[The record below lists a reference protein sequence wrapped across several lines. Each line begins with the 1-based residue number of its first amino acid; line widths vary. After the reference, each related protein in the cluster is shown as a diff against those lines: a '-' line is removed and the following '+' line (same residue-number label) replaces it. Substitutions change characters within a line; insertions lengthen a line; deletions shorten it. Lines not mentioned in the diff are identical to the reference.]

1 MDTPKKYNITPEL
14 IADFNATLDA
24 KPNLS
29 SAEILSKFPEL
40 NNDLGFLQSMSDYRA
55 TAKSGKYKTPEEL
68 NSKFPEFSFDV
79 KKKDLSQSGSTVG
92 SKPSQDTN
100 VGVPFAKTNNASP
113 FDYTNP
119 DYNSQVQKKAIEDK
133 AIFEKGKQVVAPYKQ
148 KNDQFNAIT
157 PSAVHTKRYRAADG
171 DIAEIEDP
179 QSYLSNAYT
188 SAAWNQIPSTV
199 TSLLDKNPTQKL
211 ALVKEISENP
221 ELRQKLTKFGSV
233 MSQAEYLSTI
243 KVVLEKEAN
252 KRNEKFKALEASGM
266 QEKLNKASAIVQ
278 VAKGLTDELKAVD
291 TNLNF
296 IKNTTADSAGYK
308 ALTDGIKTKKKEI
321 DLYLPEVLSINK
333 LSQEIKSQES
343 GFETKYGQY
352 KDPSTGRFLI
362 KDEATAD
369 AFNSD
374 VAKLQE
380 SYNIYNQKIKSPE
393 YKKYTEDVSVY
404 NDFIAKQEKA
414 NEPILKAN
422 QQFNATLKKREI
434 LVGKISALSNELKQ
448 YDAEDKNLSEWK
460 KLANENKEYS
470 FLIGDK
476 VLSGALLQRLPQE
489 YSRELSKL
497 SKEIDNINSGA
508 FIMPTTEFTGRLL
521 SSTVDM
527 FYKMGGNALGIIGDI
542 NQEYQDLIG
551 AGNKKDYTWFD
562 WERDKSLDF
571 MQTNGPQFID
581 RPAID
586 PKTGDIVWSNI
597 PYVAASSSGSMLGNI
612 LIGAVTGGSSTALVA
627 TTYLSTIGDRYKEA
641 DQMGLTGEQSF
652 VYANSLAML
661 EGLSELIMPDYDLF
675 KGLQKAGLAEFIKSG
690 KGLTVKAAIDYSFK
704 HGLKDIPKEIVEEYI
719 VNAGEILNKS
729 AILLADGKFNKDTFV
744 NTLGNPKDYA
754 VTALTT
760 ALIPAGMKALT
771 VTGQGRTMYNNI
783 MYDASRNLSAS
794 QQAISNLVDAK
805 QLTEAQADQIN
816 KDLIRYSAVN
826 SVLPQDIIAEKAVV
840 VTPLMEQVQR
850 LKAKHAESAVDVV
863 KSTYEAQI
871 RELNN
876 KIQEVLLKPNSEFMT
891 PSQVEEVRNELS
903 IEDTDALN
911 AKKEELKLK
920 LTQPIESAAIDIVAP
935 AEDIDTKNGK
945 KLFSEPAEDVSR
957 VASEYKKQSGIE
969 SNPGEKIFEIDVEE
983 AKKRADAFDE
993 MKHEPDNPE
1002 VKAAYE
1008 AMAKETIDQF
1018 SALEGNDYKVEIYEG
1033 KGEPYKSSQEMLK
1046 DLRENKHLFIL
1057 STENDFGET
1066 PITEE
1071 QRQESPLLRDSGKK
1085 DINGK
1090 PLLVN
1095 DVFRFVHDVF
1105 GHGERGNSF
1114 GAKGEENAWDVHSRM
1129 YSPIARKA
1137 MTTET
1142 RGQNSWVNFGKHM
1155 RNPDGSIKKKGDEGY
1170 MDPKQR
1176 PYADQKIGL
1185 LPDFAYKLYFEEKAP
1200 TTKEES
1206 VGEYDPSEEIKDKDM
1221 AVLNEV
1227 LVNKKINPENEPEVT
1242 DFGDRVVFEYYD
1254 EKSDSNTRIT
1264 FLRNSDGEIIKKG
1277 VEVKKN
1283 TGRIRG
1289 SKSFEDFVNSKSQPN
1304 PTETTNRDAEW
1315 DKKTKQALP
1324 KSNFAN
1330 KAIFFKNLKS
1340 GVWGMLTGENPD
1352 KSQLS
1357 DEENAIQNE
1366 KAKAWLKNKGYN
1378 PQPIFGKYDNSE
1390 NSFFVKNLSRKD
1402 AEAFAEEFKQ
1412 ESIATNEGLI
1422 YRDGRFE
1429 PVVPGS
1435 AAIGAQD
1442 NYYSSINIGGEV
1454 VDFSIQ
1460 YAIKDTTAEEPVK
1473 EEAKK
1478 EEENPLISGLKKVNQ
1493 LLKGMQDEKRAE
1505 SSKVTIVEPKKV
1517 QKVSKDEK
1525 ELARINEDIAFAE
1538 GTIEQNL
1545 VDIENKEEE
1554 LQNEKG
1560 HRDYDVKELQQKIAE
1575 VRKKKM
1581 PKDEKED
1588 EIESIRYDI
1597 EERKD
1602 DYDVMYE
1609 EEMANIKEMK
1619 AENKKLEKKLIT
1631 LKLKQEDYASKIKPE
1646 QEQESPKQDDKPKRE
1661 RTKST
1666 RKQTEEPK
1674 TDSGDS
1680 DISGKK
1686 GKKITD
1692 INAKFVK
1699 VSELYEKVRSAKNQ
1713 TEKTTANRKLSA
1725 LLNLNPTVKYI
1736 FENMNELQKQLGDRL
1751 KKNSF
1756 CP

>member
-1 MDTPKKYNITPEL
+1 MEDNKDYIEKVRLTLTDVVDGFDKDEATFRKALSDPKYAENVRLTL
-14 IADFNATLDA
+14 IDAVDGFDKDSATFS
-24 KPNLS
+24 NL
-29 SAEILSKFPEL
+29 IGL
-40 NNDLGFLQSMSDYRA
+40 
-55 TAKSGKYKTPEEL
+55 
-68 NSKFPEFSFDV
+68 
-79 KKKDLSQSGSTVG
+79 KKKDLSQSGSAVG

-100 VGVPFAKTNNASP
+100 IGVPFAKTDNASP

-199 TSLLDKNPTQKL
+199 TSLFDKNPTQKL

-221 ELRQKLTKFGSV
+221 ELRQKLTKFGSA
-233 MSQAEYLSTI
+233 MSQAEYRSTI
-243 KVVLEKEAN
+243 DNVLAKAAN
-252 KRNEKFKALEASGM
+252 KRNEEFKALEASGM
-266 QEKLNKASAIVQ
+266 QEKLNKASATTQILKV
-278 VAKGLTDELKAVD
+278 KLDELKALD

-296 IKNTTADSAGYK
+296 IKNTTANSAGYK
-308 ALTDGIKTKKKEI
+308 AITDGIKTKKKEI
-321 DLYLPEVLSINK
+321 DLYSPEVLVINK
-333 LSQEIKSQES
+333 LGENIKSQES

-362 KDEATAD
+362 KDQATAD

-393 YKKYTEDVSVY
+393 YEKYTEDVSVY
-404 NDFIAKQEKA
+404 NDLIAKQEKA

-422 QQFNATLKKREI
+422 QQFNATLKKREK
-434 LVGKISALSNELKQ
+434 LVGEISGLSNELKQ
-448 YDAEDKNLSEWK
+448 YDALNKDLDKYK
-460 KLANENKEYS
+460 QLANENKEYS
-470 FLIGDK
+470 FLVGDK

-562 WERDKSLDF
+562 WEQDKSLDF

-612 LIGAVTGGSSTALVA
+612 LIGAVTGGSSMALVA

-816 KDLIRYSAVN
+816 KDLVRYSAVN
-826 SVLPQDIIAEKAVV
+826 SILPQDIIAEKAVV
-840 VTPLMEQVQR
+840 VTPLLEEVQR

-891 PSQVEEVRNELS
+891 PSQVEEVKNELS

-920 LTQPIESAAIDIVAP
+920 LTQPLTVSPLEGIAPTDIV
-935 AEDIDTKNGK
+935 
-945 KLFSEPAEDVSR
+945 
-957 VASEYKKQSGIE
+957 
-969 SNPGEKIFEIDVEE
+969 
-983 AKKRADAFDE
+983 
-993 MKHEPDNPE
+993 
-1002 VKAAYE
+1002 
-1008 AMAKETIDQF
+1008 
-1018 SALEGNDYKVEIYEG
+1018 
-1033 KGEPYKSSQEMLK
+1033 
-1046 DLRENKHLFIL
+1046 
-1057 STENDFGET
+1057 T
-1066 PITEE
+1066 PIEDGFSKTDLTEE
-1071 QRQESPLLRDSGKK
+1071 QRVVASQYKERLSKLKQEDPEQYWSVDLPDDDVIADAIKNDRLVDIGGGMGIVTEDGNMIGMFKYDQSAKGTASAVQGERIKKGGIKLDNFDGYLTRTYQKNGFRVVARVPFNEEFAPEGWNKEKHGTPDVVMMVYDPDNKLDIEEKTFTDPNTGYDDAQAYRDSY
-1085 DINGK
+1085 
-1090 PLLVN
+1090 V
-1095 DVFRFVHDVF
+1095 
-1105 GHGERGNSF
+1105 
-1114 GAKGEENAWDVHSRM
+1114 ENAKKNQQ
-1129 YSPIARKA
+1129 SPVVENTA
-1137 MTTET
+1137 E
-1142 RGQNSWVNFGKHM
+1142 QPV
-1155 RNPDGSIKKKGDEGY
+1155 KKEPAKVG
-1170 MDPKQR
+1170 
-1176 PYADQKIGL
+1176 I
-1185 LPDFAYKLYFEEKAP
+1185 
-1200 TTKEES
+1200 
-1206 VGEYDPSEEIKDKDM
+1206 GEYYPSDEIKEKD
-1221 AVLNEV
+1221 AEV
-1227 LVNKKINPENEPEVT
+1227 LSNVLSSKNIQTMAEPRDIV
-1242 DFGDRVVFEYYD
+1242 DFGDTVVFEFYD
-1254 EKSDSNTRIT
+1254 GTEDNSHTRIT
-1264 FLRNSDGEIIKKG
+1264 FKR
-1277 VEVKKN
+1277 KKN
-1283 TGRIRG
+1283 GELTAQGVKIQEGVGNIRG
-1289 SKSFEDFVNSKSQPN
+1289 SKTFENFVASQ
-1304 PTETTNRDAEW
+1304 E
-1315 DKKTKQALP
+1315 KK
-1324 KSNFAN
+1324 
-1330 KAIFFKNLKS
+1330 LK
-1340 GVWGMLTGENPD
+1340 EN
-1352 KSQLS
+1352 
-1357 DEENAIQNE
+1357 
-1366 KAKAWLKNKGYN
+1366 
-1378 PQPIFGKYDNSE
+1378 
-1390 NSFFVKNLSRKD
+1390 
-1402 AEAFAEEFKQ
+1402 
-1412 ESIATNEGLI
+1412 
-1422 YRDGRFE
+1422 
-1429 PVVPGS
+1429 
-1435 AAIGAQD
+1435 
-1442 NYYSSINIGGEV
+1442 
-1454 VDFSIQ
+1454 
-1460 YAIKDTTAEEPVK
+1460 
-1473 EEAKK
+1473 K
-1478 EEENPLISGLKKVNQ
+1478 EEEHPLVSGLKKVNQ
-1493 LLKGMQDEKRAE
+1493 LLKGMQDEKKSE
-1505 SSKVTIVEPKKV
+1505 SSKVTIVEQPKQSKNP
-1517 QKVSKDEK
+1517 KVSKAEK
-1525 ELARINEDIAFAE
+1525 ELARINEDIALAE
-1538 GTIEQNL
+1538 STIEQNII
-1545 VDIENKEEE
+1545 DIENKSEE
-1554 LQNEKG
+1554 LEDEKG

-1597 EERKD
+1597 EDRKD

-1631 LKLKQEDYASKIKPE
+1631 LKLKRDSYVDGSVQEIAAEEESVKKPVV
-1646 QEQESPKQDDKPKRE
+1646 KKDK
-1661 RTKST
+1661 KS
-1666 RKQTEEPK
+1666 
-1674 TDSGDS
+1674 
-1680 DISGKK
+1680 
-1686 GKKITD
+1686 TD
-1692 INAKFVK
+1692 INAKFAE
-1699 VSELYEKVRSAKNQ
+1699 VSELYEKVRAAKSQ
-1713 TEKTTANRKLSA
+1713 SETTASNRKLSA
-1725 LLNLNPTVKYI
+1725 FLNLNPTVKYI
-1736 FENMNELQKQLGDRL
+1736 FENMNELQKQLGERL
-1751 KKNSF
+1751 KKNAF